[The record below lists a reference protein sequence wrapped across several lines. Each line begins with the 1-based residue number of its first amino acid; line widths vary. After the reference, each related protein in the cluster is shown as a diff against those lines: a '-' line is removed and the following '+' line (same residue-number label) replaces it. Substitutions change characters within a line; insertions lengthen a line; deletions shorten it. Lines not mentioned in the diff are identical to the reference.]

1 MLRLPSFNIRSLDF
15 FLKKLSKCIQKLF
28 LFESSRRDEHKYANE
43 TYFGFSFKRYS
54 KLNLELE
61 EKDMGGGMDGHAT
74 LRQKHDAWGPPKLI
88 NG

>member
-61 EKDMGGGMDGHAT
+61 EKDMGGGMDGT
-74 LRQKHDAWGPPKLI
+74 GISDKSCQKHAWMDPSIK
-88 NG
+88 